1 MSDIIL
7 QNVTQ
12 VVATLLI
19 TLIGVLGAWLTT
31 KLAKKEE
38 LKNITAA
45 TNELVGAAQ
54 LTVLELQ
61 QTVVDGWKK
70 INADGKLTDDEKK
83 WLGNALLNKTKE
95 KMSTPA
101 MDLLI
106 AAGVDINAIITGA
119 GESMIRSIKEAQR

>member
-1 MSDIIL
+1 MSNIIL

-54 LTVLELQ
+54 ITVLELQ
-61 QTVVDGWKK
+61 QTLVDGWKK

-83 WLGNALLNKTKE
+83 WLRKALLDKTKE

-106 AAGVDINAIITGA
+106 AAGVDVNAIITGA
-119 GESMIRSIKEAQR
+119 GESMIRSIKEAQ

>member
-1 MSDIIL
+1 MTDIII

-12 VVATLLI
+12 VAATLLI

-45 TNELVGAAQ
+45 TNELVSAAQ
-54 LTVLELQ
+54 ITVLELQ
-61 QTVVDGWKK
+61 QTVVDGWKELH
-70 INADGKLTDDEKK
+70 ADGKLTKDEID

-95 KMSTPA
+95 KMSAPA
-101 MDLLI
+101 MNLLT
-106 AAGVDINAIITGA
+106 AAGVDVNAIIIGA
-119 GESMIRSIKEAQR
+119 GESMIRSIKEAQ

>member
-1 MSDIIL
+1 MSNIIL

-31 KLAKKEE
+31 KLAKKEK

-54 LTVLELQ
+54 ITVLELQ
-61 QTVVDGWKK
+61 QTLVDGWKK

-83 WLGNALLNKTKE
+83 WLRKALLDKTKE

-106 AAGVDINAIITGA
+106 AAGVDVNAIITGA
-119 GESMIRSIKEAQR
+119 GESMIRSIKEAQ

>member
-1 MSDIIL
+1 MSNIIL

-54 LTVLELQ
+54 ITVLELQ
-61 QTVVDGWKK
+61 QTLVDGWKK

-83 WLGNALLNKTKE
+83 WLRKTLLDKTKE

-106 AAGVDINAIITGA
+106 AAGVDVNAIITGA
-119 GESMIRSIKEAQR
+119 GESMIRSIKEAQ

>member
-1 MSDIIL
+1 MSNIIL

-54 LTVLELQ
+54 ITVLELQ
-61 QTVVDGWKK
+61 QTLVDGWKK

-83 WLGNALLNKTKE
+83 WLRKALQIGR
-95 KMSTPA
+95 A
-101 MDLLI
+101 H
-106 AAGVDINAIITGA
+106 V
-119 GESMIRSIKEAQR
+119 

>member
-1 MSDIIL
+1 MSNIIL

-45 TNELVGAAQ
+45 TSELVSAAQ
-54 LTVLELQ
+54 ITVLELQ
-61 QTVVDGWKK
+61 QTVVDGWKE
-70 INADGKLTDDEKK
+70 IHADGKLTDKEKK
-83 WLGNALLNKTKE
+83 WLGNALLDKTKE
-95 KMSTPA
+95 KMSAPA
-101 MDLLI
+101 MNLLI

-119 GESMIRSIKEAQR
+119 GESMIRSIKEAQ

>member
-1 MSDIIL
+1 MSNIIL

-54 LTVLELQ
+54 ITVLELQ
-61 QTVVDGWKK
+61 QTLVDGWKK
-70 INADGKLTDDEKK
+70 TNADGKLTDDEKK
-83 WLGNALLNKTKE
+83 WLRKTLLDKTKD

-106 AAGVDINAIITGA
+106 AAGVDVNAIITGA
-119 GESMIRSIKEAQR
+119 GESMIRSIKEAQ